1 MVCFKEKFNGETI
14 FHLKR
19 IKVVLLHVKGL
30 IKTIAKFKAEK
41 ILLTFVSQ
49 TKHPFEGHKILYTKT
64 MVLCSIKH

>member
-1 MVCFKEKFNGETI
+1 MLVMVCFKEKFNGETI

-41 ILLTFVSQ
+41 ILLTFVS
-49 TKHPFEGHKILYTKT
+49 
-64 MVLCSIKH
+64 